1 MIYTVTLNPSLDYI
15 LDSPAVQ
22 LGQVNRVA
30 AARMTFG
37 GKGISQS
44 VVLTGLG
51 VPNLALGLAGGYTGG
66 HLRTLLKERGVRES
80 LIETKGDTRIN
91 VKLRAEQ
98 ETEINTPGPIVS
110 PKELQSLLDQMER
123 LRQGDV
129 LSFGGSVPPGVPLS
143 VIRDILNR
151 LQGRGVFTAVDADG
165 ALLRHSLEGN
175 PSVVKP
181 NRDEAA
187 QLLGLEPDRP
197 DFAKEAAIRIQK
209 LGARSVLLSLGGDGS
224 ALLTES
230 GEFYQLAAPGGIIRG
245 TTGAGDSLLA
255 GFLAGRSWGRDWFGA
270 FHLGV
275 AAGSATAF
283 AGQLA
288 GKQEIL
294 QTEARMKMR

>member
-1 MIYTVTLNPSLDYI
+1 MPPAASGRRAAPAARAAKLWAARTT
-15 LDSPAVQ
+15 PAVTKRP
-22 LGQVNRVA
+22 NA
-30 AARMTFG
+30 S
-37 GKGISQS
+37 SQ
-44 VVLTGLG
+44 
-51 VPNLALGLAGGYTGG
+51 PQ
-66 HLRTLLKERGVRES
+66 R
-80 LIETKGDTRIN
+80 
-91 VKLRAEQ
+91 
-98 ETEINTPGPIVS
+98 
-110 PKELQSLLDQMER
+110 
-123 LRQGDV
+123 
-129 LSFGGSVPPGVPLS
+129 SVPPGVPLS

-209 LGARSVLLSLGGDGS
+209 LGARSVLLSLGGDGA

-230 GEFYQLAAPGGIIRG
+230 GEFYQLAAPRGIIRG

>member
-98 ETEINTPGPIVS
+98 KTEINTPGPIVS

-151 LQGRGVFTAVDADG
+151 LQDRK
-165 ALLRHSLEGN
+165 
-175 PSVVKP
+175 SVV
-181 NRDEAA
+181 
-187 QLLGLEPDRP
+187 
-197 DFAKEAAIRIQK
+197 
-209 LGARSVLLSLGGDGS
+209 
-224 ALLTES
+224 
-230 GEFYQLAAPGGIIRG
+230 
-245 TTGAGDSLLA
+245 
-255 GFLAGRSWGRDWFGA
+255 
-270 FHLGV
+270 
-275 AAGSATAF
+275 
-283 AGQLA
+283 
-288 GKQEIL
+288 
-294 QTEARMKMR
+294 

>member
-15 LDSPAVQ
+15 LDSPTVQ

-91 VKLRAEQ
+91 VKLRAGQ

-181 NRDEAA
+181 NRD
-187 QLLGLEPDRP
+187 
-197 DFAKEAAIRIQK
+197 
-209 LGARSVLLSLGGDGS
+209 
-224 ALLTES
+224 
-230 GEFYQLAAPGGIIRG
+230 
-245 TTGAGDSLLA
+245 
-255 GFLAGRSWGRDWFGA
+255 
-270 FHLGV
+270 
-275 AAGSATAF
+275 
-283 AGQLA
+283 
-288 GKQEIL
+288 
-294 QTEARMKMR
+294 

>member
-1 MIYTVTLNPSLDYI
+1 M
-15 LDSPAVQ
+15 
-22 LGQVNRVA
+22 
-30 AARMTFG
+30 
-37 GKGISQS
+37 
-44 VVLTGLG
+44 
-51 VPNLALGLAGGYTGG
+51 
-66 HLRTLLKERGVRES
+66 
-80 LIETKGDTRIN
+80 
-91 VKLRAEQ
+91 
-98 ETEINTPGPIVS
+98 
-110 PKELQSLLDQMER
+110 
-123 LRQGDV
+123 
-129 LSFGGSVPPGVPLS
+129 
-143 VIRDILNR
+143 
-151 LQGRGVFTAVDADG
+151 QGRGVFTAVDADG

-209 LGARSVLLSLGGDGS
+209 LGARSVLLSLGGDGA